1 MMNIIYDNV
10 IYNLQKSGGIS
21 VYWKE
26 LTERIQ
32 KNASVNLSILEYP
45 EAEKNIFR
53 REITFNKNQTK
64 ILKTFPSINLLRY
77 INPEVKNDANS
88 IFHSS
93 YYRTI
98 KGSNIK
104 NIVTAHDFTYEKKMK
119 SLVGKIHIFQKKK
132 ALEKAD
138 GIICISKSTKKDML
152 ELYPN
157 LSKKKIK
164 VVYNGFN
171 SNDYVYDTD
180 IPIENSVL
188 FVGARKGYKN
198 FDKAVEAVSETNN
211 VSLTIVGAPLDVD
224 EKAMLNKLLPNRY
237 QSFSHVSNEELNKLY
252 NQSICLL
259 YLSEYEGFGIP
270 VLEAM
275 SAGCPV
281 IALKKSSIPEVAGNA
296 GLLHS
301 DYDKKAISEAIE
313 LLRND
318 ESTRFYQIKLG
329 LENSKKFSWDLC
341 YENTIRFYHEIITG
355 SDEVFNS

>member
-32 KNASVNLSILEYP
+32 KNDSVNLSILEYP
-45 EAEKNIFR
+45 EAENNIFR
-53 REITFNKNQTK
+53 REIIFDKDQTK
-64 ILKTFPSINLLRY
+64 ILSTFPSIKLLRY
-77 INPEVKNDANS
+77 INPKVNKDVNA

-93 YYRTI
+93 YYRTA

-104 NIVTAHDFTYEKKMK
+104 NIVTVHDFTYEKKMK
-119 SLVGKIHIFQKKK
+119 SLVGNAHIIQKKR

-138 GIICISKSTKKDML
+138 GIICISKNTMKDML

-157 LSKKKIK
+157 LSKKKMK
-164 VVYNGFN
+164 VIYNGFN
-171 SNDYVYDTD
+171 SNDYVYDPD
-180 IPIENSVL
+180 IQIENSVL

-198 FDKAVEAVSETNN
+198 FDKAVEVVSEINN
-211 VSLTIVGAPLDVD
+211 VSLTIVGAPLDSD
-224 EKAMLNKLLPNRY
+224 EKNLLDKMLPNRY
-237 QSFSHVSNEELNKLY
+237 QSFSHVGNEELNKLY

-281 IALKKSSIPEVAGNA
+281 VALKKSSIPEVAGDA
-296 GLLHS
+296 GVLYS
-301 DYDKKAISEAIE
+301 NYDKKAIIEIIE
-313 LLRND
+313 LLSSN
-318 ESTRFYQIKLG
+318 ESARLDQIDLG
-329 LENSKKFSWDLC
+329 LENAKKFSWDIC
-341 YENTIRFYHEIITG
+341 YENTIKFYKEIFK
-355 SDEVFNS
+355 D